1 MTQHLW
7 EVDHPYYGP
16 EGSFWANWS
25 QQGPYI
31 QKYESWQEFV
41 EEGGM
46 ADADLDMNW
55 CYRWDWKKWPT
66 EDYEEDV
73 NEAEKEQLLL
83 FWMMPRKGIMATSTI
98 NVTEADEPAVR
109 EWLQV
114 RADYMRTMWEPF
126 DLSPK
131 AGS

>member
-16 EGSFWANWS
+16 EGSFWANWA

-41 EEGGM
+41 DEGGM

-114 RADYMRTMWEPF
+114 RADYMRSMWEPF

-131 AGS
+131 DS